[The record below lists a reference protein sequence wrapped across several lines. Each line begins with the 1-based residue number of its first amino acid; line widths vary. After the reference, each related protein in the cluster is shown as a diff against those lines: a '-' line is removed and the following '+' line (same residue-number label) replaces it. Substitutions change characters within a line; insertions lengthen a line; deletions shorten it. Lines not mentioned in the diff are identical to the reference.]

1 MCRHTTPMYRPP
13 EILDTYLH
21 LPINVMMDIWAFGC
35 LLYVLKFGRHP
46 FEDSAK
52 LRIINCNYSIPP
64 GSHESD
70 PIVQII
76 KYSNSSSNRVLID
89 LFVLI
94 HIWRSCIKIDP
105 NERISATDIIELLEQ
120 NFVDL
125 NSACVNPRQPTPT
138 QPTAPVINQNN
149 PSPQIPGSAQPSFSL
164 SGFTRYIK
172 DTSSKVMQ
180 TVQKWVNWFFI
191 DLVINLN

>member
-1 MCRHTTPMYRPP
+1 EFCGCGSLKDISLPVSSHQQINRIAYQTCLAIERMHTLGIIHRDLKIENVLFDNQGIVKLCDFGSATTNTYIPDHSWTPIQRSLLEDEMCRHTTPMYRPP

-89 LFVLI
+89 LF
-94 HIWRSCIKIDP
+94 
-105 NERISATDIIELLEQ
+105 
-120 NFVDL
+120 
-125 NSACVNPRQPTPT
+125 
-138 QPTAPVINQNN
+138 
-149 PSPQIPGSAQPSFSL
+149 
-164 SGFTRYIK
+164 
-172 DTSSKVMQ
+172 
-180 TVQKWVNWFFI
+180 
-191 DLVINLN
+191 

>member
-1 MCRHTTPMYRPP
+1 MSYILGLYNICLNVNQMCRHTTPMYRPP

-21 LPINVMMDIWAFGC
+21 LPINVLMDIWAFGC

-64 GSHESD
+64 GPHESD

-89 LFVLI
+89 LLVFILI
-94 HIWRSCIKIDP
+94 
-105 NERISATDIIELLEQ
+105 
-120 NFVDL
+120 
-125 NSACVNPRQPTPT
+125 
-138 QPTAPVINQNN
+138 
-149 PSPQIPGSAQPSFSL
+149 
-164 SGFTRYIK
+164 
-172 DTSSKVMQ
+172 
-180 TVQKWVNWFFI
+180 
-191 DLVINLN
+191 

>member
-21 LPINVMMDIWAFGC
+21 LPINVSMDIWAFGC

-64 GSHESD
+64 GSNESD

-89 LFVLI
+89 LFVLT
-94 HIWRSCIKIDP
+94 HI
-105 NERISATDIIELLEQ
+105 
-120 NFVDL
+120 
-125 NSACVNPRQPTPT
+125 
-138 QPTAPVINQNN
+138 
-149 PSPQIPGSAQPSFSL
+149 
-164 SGFTRYIK
+164 
-172 DTSSKVMQ
+172 
-180 TVQKWVNWFFI
+180 
-191 DLVINLN
+191 